1 MNDQAEARRRKPMT
15 MKNEQV
21 QEQPA
26 IPTLP
31 PATGSASRDEEIET
45 LISGMTVARKA
56 ILEDL
61 SRRHK
66 EGDKTVKMNGNSQS
80 EYDDDGPRNYIS
92 GAGEIDCP
100 VCKAAKL
107 RYSRA
112 SYNGHVHAACMS
124 AKCVRWME

>member
-1 MNDQAEARRRKPMT
+1 MTKTNHKPPENMNEGKERPTTSDEAVDR
-15 MKNEQV
+15 
-21 QEQPA
+21 A
-26 IPTLP
+26 
-31 PATGSASRDEEIET
+31 AHGSASRDEEIKT
-45 LISGMTVARKA
+45 LITRMTVARKA

-61 SRRHK
+61 SRRHR
-66 EGDKTVKMNGNSQS
+66 EGDKTVKMNGSSQS

-100 VCKAAKL
+100 VCKEAKL

-124 AKCVRWME
+124 DKCVRWME